1 MEHLEQNVAGNE
13 LTQIKTLI
21 GEYCMYNIISQQNIT
36 L

>member
-1 MEHLEQNVAGNE
+1 MEHLEQNGASNE

-21 GEYCMYNIISQQNIT
+21 GEYCVYNIISQQNIT